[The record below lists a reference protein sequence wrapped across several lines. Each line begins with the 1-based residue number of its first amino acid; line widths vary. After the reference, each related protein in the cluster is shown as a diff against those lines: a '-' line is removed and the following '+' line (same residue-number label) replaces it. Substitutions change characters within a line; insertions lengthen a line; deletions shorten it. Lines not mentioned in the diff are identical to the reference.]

1 MKKKKKE
8 EKKFRK
14 TQSNDHRVV
23 TRGQKRGGGLT
34 LVIQIYFDKGCRLV
48 FMSSPNADMIA
59 VSLACPKDPKSP
71 YKIEKRKGEV

>member
-1 MKKKKKE
+1 MYKKKDLIFMGFF
-8 EKKFRK
+8 EK
-14 TQSNDHRVV
+14 T
-23 TRGQKRGGGLT
+23 RGGGLT
-34 LVIQIYFDKGCRLV
+34 FVVQIYFDKGCRLV